1 MSYSRTFI
9 LILGTA
15 TPGKMEWFL
24 CLFLIFTLTSGD
36 AIGNNTCKG
45 KKKEVPRTR
54 NTVLF
59 IYCSIITLFVM
70 NITYCN

>member
-9 LILGTA
+9 LILGTES
-15 TPGKMEWFL
+15 PGKMEWFF

-45 KKKEVPRTR
+45 KKRKYPEQEIQCSLS
-54 NTVLF
+54 TVQLLL
-59 IYCSIITLFVM
+59 YL
-70 NITYCN
+70 